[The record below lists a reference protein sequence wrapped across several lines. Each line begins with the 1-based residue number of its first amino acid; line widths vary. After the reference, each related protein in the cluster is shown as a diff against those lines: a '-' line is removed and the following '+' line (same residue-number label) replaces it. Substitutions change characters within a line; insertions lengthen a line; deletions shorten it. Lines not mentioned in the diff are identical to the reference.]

1 MYAPKIP
8 PSFDFIMI
16 KDGPPYPKLKIEV
29 DEKKNHQLEC
39 IAFSSVTKDIANKY
53 IDAND
58 YFNKVYSIYYQVW
71 KI

>member
-1 MYAPKIP
+1 MGHHI
-8 PSFDFIMI
+8 
-16 KDGPPYPKLKIEV
+16 PKLKIEV